1 MGEKRVQSLEQGSE
15 IKRRP
20 ISGLAAD
27 FFGSRASRLNP
38 NRRGQGVAEEKE
50 KDFRSVGVLGLI
62 HVLGL
67 VERGGSNIVLE
78 LE

>member
-1 MGEKRVQSLEQGSE
+1 MAFSPKNADSPPASKRDVSDMGEKRVQSLEQGSE

-38 NRRGQGVAEEKE
+38 NRRGGKGLRR
-50 KDFRSVGVLGLI
+50 KRRRISVQLGF
-62 HVLGL
+62 
-67 VERGGSNIVLE
+67 
-78 LE
+78 